1 MFSDFREA
9 MTGQL
14 PFIKLADSSVQ
25 LHQEQPFLWLC
36 VMAIGSKATRQKQA
50 LSAKIRNDLMA
61 EILSNQSRS
70 RERAL
75 DLLLGLLAYI
85 TW

>member
-1 MFSDFREA
+1 
-9 MTGQL
+9 MTGQF
-14 PFIKLADSSVQ
+14 PCIKLADDSFR
-25 LHQEQPFLWLC
+25 LHKEQPFLWLC
-36 VMAIGSKATRQKQA
+36 VMAIGSKVTKQKQA
-50 LSAKIRNDLMA
+50 LSVKIRNDLM
-61 EILSNQSRS
+61 EEVLSSKPRS